1 MDFTMYPGRKSLE
14 VSNVFVPQDW
24 RFPSVIKFFLGFYI
38 KIDMCRVLCLARL
51 PINFN
56 KWSLV
61 KGAFLSNS
69 MFFFYFL
76 SKISNRNLFLFPA
89 QRHLLYYFEVFSLFQ
104 SHKMLDFC
112 DRLCFVSKSRRCLCC
127 WIGNKCNNV
136 HLK

>member
-1 MDFTMYPGRKSLE
+1 MYPGRKSLE

-69 MFFFYFL
+69 MFFFTSYLKFQIGICFCFL
-76 SKISNRNLFLFPA
+76 LRGTFFITLKFFLCSNLIKCWTSVTACALS
-89 QRHLLYYFEVFSLFQ
+89 QRVAAVFAAGLEINAT
-104 SHKMLDFC
+104 MC
-112 DRLCFVSKSRRCLCC
+112 
-127 WIGNKCNNV
+127 I
-136 HLK
+136 